1 MKTTWDFVEKYYP
14 NYESSSEI
22 TENDDLHKIINGE
35 LNGEAETIYNEMK
48 EEIDSYNGG
57 GLNDDELHNEII
69 KAVEDLKAKSDAS
82 IFHEAIK
89 NYLLTIQ
96 I

>member
-1 MKTTWDFVEKYYP
+1 METTWDFVEKYYP
-14 NYESSSEI
+14 NYTSSSEI
-22 TENDDLHKIINGE
+22 SENDDLTKIINGE

-48 EEIDSYNGG
+48 GEIDSYNGG
-57 GLNDDELHNEII
+57 GLSDDELHTQVINE
-69 KAVEDLKAKSDAS
+69 VENLKAKSDAT
-82 IFHEAIK
+82 IFELAIE